1 MANFLS
7 ALLGRFVLAV
17 AADPWKQ
24 KAEQLRENS
33 EGVGSNLLVLCAV
46 FTGATAVWC
55 LVQRWIK
62 YRRERTID
70 DPDLLFHD
78 LCRAQRLSRKEK
90 TQLIELAERRGLED
104 PSALF
109 VREDYFDGEDV
120 ATLREKL
127 FA

>member
-1 MANFLS
+1 VANLLS
-7 ALLGRFVLAV
+7 ALLGRFTLAA

-24 KAEQLRENS
+24 TTQQLRENS

-46 FTGATAVWC
+46 FTAVTAVWC
-55 LVQRWIK
+55 LVQRWVK

-70 DPDLLFHD
+70 DPGLLFHD

-90 TQLIELAERRGLED
+90 SQLVELAERRGLED